1 MAVSRK
7 DLKKITHSYTAQYA
21 MTLSGK
27 LLPRVYVCLQESNGS
42 FGPRI
47 QKSVDEYSVKY
58 KNVITTSSKSGKL
71 TTELYK
77 HFLTNVMMPY
87 VQENKFLLLIDS
99 WGGQTNPQL
108 YDDLYQDA
116 DGLPTCTI
124 KVIPPKCTPLVQPC
138 DVYFYRQV
146 KNFIKKI
153 QNCSHL
159 IEQGREIT
167 SREDCIKIHSIVH
180 HQLSAPI
187 FGDMLRYAWFAA
199 KLCDEREYFMNVNQV
214 CFSVDMLKRRCD
226 CKNAAFITC
235 AGCRN
240 NYCFPCFYDEYH
252 PDKCLSLKP

>member
-1 MAVSRK
+1 MNKV
-7 DLKKITHSYTAQYA
+7 THSYTAQYA
-21 MTLSGK
+21 MSLSGK
-27 LLPRVYVCLQESNGS
+27 LLPKVYVCLQENTGS

-47 QKSVDEYSVKY
+47 QKTVDEYAAKY
-58 KNVITTSSKSGKL
+58 KNVVITSSKSGKL
-71 TTELYK
+71 TTALYTK
-77 HFLTNVMMPY
+77 ILTDVIKPY

-108 YDDLYQDA
+108 YDELFQDEE
-116 DGLPTCTI
+116 GLPTCSI

-153 QNCSHL
+153 QNCSYL
-159 IEQGREIT
+159 IEQEKEIT

-187 FGDMLRYAWFAA
+187 FGNMLRYAWFAS
-199 KLCDEREYFMNVNQV
+199 KLCDERECFMNVNQV
-214 CFSVDMLKRRCD
+214 CFSMETLKQRCG

-235 AGCRN
+235 ARCRN
-240 NYCFPCFYDEYH
+240 NYCFPCFYDKYH
-252 PDKCLSLKP
+252 PDTCKSSNVNE